1 MLAKLTLIDQ
11 SIKRRLAFYSFW
23 DFCLWYDEAFF
34 IKRTFL
40 HQVAEAFQDLYD
52 KYNKGIAIKISVS
65 MPPRAGKSY
74 ITSLF
79 CAWWLAKF
87 PELSVMRNTCTATL
101 FRKFS
106 YDTRNIVRSKKYKH
120 AFPYIQLADD
130 KQNIDGWNLITS
142 KQVAYFGSGVGGTI
156 IGFGANIAIT
166 DDLYRNLDDAI
177 TGTYNE
183 SVVRWKESAHD
194 SRKEKNCPEIFI
206 GTRWSKRDIIGR
218 AIDGGRIDNQIT
230 IPALDKN
237 CKSFCEDVNST
248 KYYLELRDGNNKSA
262 GIDETIWMAEYM
274 QEPIENKGLLFPL
287 RELKTFNIKDIKA
300 ENIEHTS
307 IFIDPADTG
316 GDFYAALQAVI
327 IGNKVFITDVIF
339 NNYGTDINIPASVEL
354 AFNCKANYVQI
365 EGNSGWVLAGKN
377 VRALI
382 SERMPEC
389 NVRIVK
395 TTTNKETRIFTQ
407 SAWIKHN
414 VYFREDYNTSREYM
428 AFINNVTTYLREG
441 GNKHDDGADALV
453 MLAEYCIRNLRHLW
467 QG

>member
-106 YDTRNIVRSKKYKH
+106 YDARNIVRSKKYKQV
-120 AFPYIQLADD
+120 FQDIQLADD

-237 CKSFCEDVNST
+237 CKSFFTSSSFSEI
-248 KYYLELRDGNNKSA
+248 KRAKFHFDGIIPGISFAILSA
-262 GIDETIWMAEYM
+262 S
-274 QEPIENKGLLFPL
+274 NKGKSNT
-287 RELKTFNIKDIKA
+287 RAVSRI
-300 ENIEHTS
+300 
-307 IFIDPADTG
+307 AD
-316 GDFYAALQAVI
+316 FVAIL
-327 IGNKVFITDVIF
+327 
-339 NNYGTDINIPASVEL
+339 P
-354 AFNCKANYVQI
+354 
-365 EGNSGWVLAGKN
+365 
-377 VRALI
+377 
-382 SERMPEC
+382 
-389 NVRIVK
+389 
-395 TTTNKETRIFTQ
+395 
-407 SAWIKHN
+407 
-414 VYFREDYNTSREYM
+414 
-428 AFINNVTTYLREG
+428 
-441 GNKHDDGADALV
+441 
-453 MLAEYCIRNLRHLW
+453 
-467 QG
+467 